1 MKSGVCITLLS
12 CWNCFVILLLL
23 LSAEVQQSGYCLKM
37 PKPLFSDL
45 IIEKWLVVNH
55 SFPQNQYLKL
65 CN

>member
-1 MKSGVCITLLS
+1 MHY
-12 CWNCFVILLLL
+12 FVILLELLCYLLLL